1 MWIRKIEGVHNENN
15 EDYITRHGN
24 ARGKIKEIPNNA
36 IREYI
41 ESLK

>member
-1 MWIRKIEGVHNENN
+1 MKVI
-15 EDYITRHGN
+15 ITRHGN
-24 ARGKIKEIPNNA
+24 ARGKIKEISNNT